1 MLVTVALIFAA
12 LSLFVVAAL
21 FACVL
26 GFCAKWADDR
36 EDAYLSD
43 ELECKYAASPRPGR
57 SYVRSGR

>member
-26 GFCAKWADDR
+26 GFCAKWADER
-36 EDAYLSD
+36 EETYLSD
-43 ELECKYAASPRPGR
+43 PLESKYAAPNREGR
-57 SYVRSGR
+57 SYVRSGQ